1 MTKVSAKTVGL
12 TATALAVAAALTGC
26 GGNKS
31 AAPSTSRS
39 ASASTASAS
48 SSAASSSAAPTSGA
62 AQPSDYS
69 NLLIKA
75 TDIVVPGD
83 TFTLA
88 QSVPVPSPA
97 GVDGLFMNQANSR
110 KIDVTLYV
118 YPDAGAAGQARDMA
132 AQAMTDPEIGVK
144 GGAPGPID
152 IGTNGTMVIGTANKH
167 DGPVSKA
174 MVMFVEGKVFAD
186 LEFESAPGDPVPQD
200 FVLDVARKQ
209 DAAIKSGLPA

>member
-1 MTKVSAKTVGL
+1 MTKVSAR
-12 TATALAVAAALTGC
+12 TAGPMATTLAVAMALTGC

-31 AAPSTSRS
+31 ASPSSSTSTSSASPAPASSTSASPAPS
-39 ASASTASAS
+39 
-48 SSAASSSAAPTSGA
+48 SGA

-75 TDIVVPGD
+75 TDIVLPGD
-83 TFTLA
+83 TFTLV

-132 AQAMTDPEIGVK
+132 AQTMTDPEIGVK
-144 GGAPGPID
+144 GGSPGPID
-152 IGTNGTMVIGTANKH
+152 VGTNGTMAIGTANKH

-186 LEFESAPGDPVPQD
+186 LEFESPPGDPVPQD